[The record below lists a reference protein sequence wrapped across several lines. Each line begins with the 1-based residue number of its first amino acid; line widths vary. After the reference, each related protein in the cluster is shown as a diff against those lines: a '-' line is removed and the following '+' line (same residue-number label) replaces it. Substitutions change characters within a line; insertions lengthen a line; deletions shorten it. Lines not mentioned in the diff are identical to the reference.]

1 VPVAAGASVSFP
13 AGDDVNVTGKD
24 FVAERRLAG
33 DRRGSPGRTGLKA
46 RTTLW
51 YRPLKSLLERMTQA
65 QEARMRDDAGG
76 AVRRRR
82 ASMREVAE
90 LADVAISSVS
100 RVLSGHPDVSSEM
113 KERVLDAVAQLEY
126 EPDFLAQS
134 LRRGQTLSVGFVL
147 ADISNPLM
155 ADIVLGAEA
164 EMRGAGYSL
173 VLMNSENDPAL
184 DAAHIR
190 FFQSR
195 RVDGMIL
202 SLASE
207 THAPTVEAIEAA
219 NVPVVL
225 VDRELSDELGASAVF
240 NDHTTGM
247 ESAVR
252 HLIGLGHRKI
262 ALITGS
268 VEQLPG
274 RQRIKGM
281 QNVIA
286 ESNGAVEGVYLPG
299 SFSREHGEV
308 AARSLLAGPD
318 RPTAIIAGGNQLL
331 IGCLRVLN
339 ESEMRVPDDVSLV
352 TCDDVPLSE
361 LYRPPIATITRDTVG
376 LGRTAADLLLRRLG
390 ENPRPA
396 ETVVLATVFTPRAS
410 VAGPTPA

>member
-1 VPVAAGASVSFP
+1 
-13 AGDDVNVTGKD
+13 
-24 FVAERRLAG
+24 
-33 DRRGSPGRTGLKA
+33 
-46 RTTLW
+46 
-51 YRPLKSLLERMTQA
+51 
-65 QEARMRDDAGG
+65 MRSEVGG
-76 AVRRRR
+76 GVRRRR

-164 EMRGAGYSL
+164 ELRGAGYSL
-173 VLMNSENDPAL
+173 VLMNSENDPSL

-195 RVDGMIL
+195 RVDGMVL

-207 THAPTVEAIEAA
+207 TNASTIEGIQAA

-225 VDRELSDELGASAVF
+225 VDRELPAALGASAVF

-247 ESAVR
+247 EAAVR
-252 HLIGLGHRKI
+252 HLIDLGYRRI

-286 ESNGAVEGVYLPG
+286 ESNGSVEGVYLPG

-308 AARSLLAGPD
+308 AARKLLTGPD

-339 ESEMRVPDDVSLV
+339 DAGLRVPDDVSLV

-361 LYRPPIATITRDTVG
+361 LYRPPIATISRDTVG
-376 LGRTAADLLLRRLG
+376 LGRTAAELLLHRLG
-390 ENPRPA
+390 EDGGPA
-396 ETVVLATVFTPRAS
+396 ETVVLPTLFTPRDS
-410 VAGPTPA
+410 VTAPAAR